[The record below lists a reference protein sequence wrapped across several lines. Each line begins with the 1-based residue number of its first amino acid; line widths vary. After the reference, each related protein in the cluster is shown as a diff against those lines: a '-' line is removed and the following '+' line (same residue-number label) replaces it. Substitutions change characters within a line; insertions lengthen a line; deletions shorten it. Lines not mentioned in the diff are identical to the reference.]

1 MPVTIGRREF
11 ILLLSGAAMALPL
24 PARAQRQERVRRI
37 ALLMNYAE
45 GDTSALSDLLAF
57 RQVLGELGWTE
68 GHNIQFEYRW
78 AAADADRMRSYARE
92 LGRLAPDVIVANTL
106 PVAAAVKKETT
117 TVPIVIAFGGDPVT
131 SGLIANLAHP
141 GGNITGFTVA
151 ETPLAGKWLELLKDL
166 VPDATRVAIIR
177 APQNPNL
184 MGYVR
189 AIDAANARHKL
200 ELTQLDAND
209 SSQIGRDIDAFAQG
223 SKGALMVLPGPSTFV
238 YREAII
244 SAAARSRLP
253 AIYPFRFFTDDGG
266 LASYGANEVDVFRR
280 AASYVD
286 RILRGEKAGDL
297 PVQEPTKFELVI
309 NLRTAKALG
318 IEIPPTL
325 LVIADKVID

>member
-1 MPVTIGRREF
+1 
-11 ILLLSGAAMALPL
+11 MALPL
-24 PARAQRQERVRRI
+24 PARAQRQERMRRI

-68 GHNIQFEYRW
+68 GQNIQFEYRW

-92 LGRLAPDVIVANTL
+92 LVRLAPDVIVANTL

-151 ETPLAGKWLELLKDL
+151 ETPLAGKWLELLKEL

-184 MGYVR
+184 MGHVR

-209 SSQIGRDIDAFAQG
+209 SSQIGRGIDAFAQG

-244 SAAARSRLP
+244 SAAARSRVP
-253 AIYPFRFFTDDGG
+253 AIYPFRFSPMMGG
-266 LASYGANEVDVFRR
+266 LRHTEPMKLMFFVEQHRMLIASFVGKRLATFPSRNRPSSSWSSTSRLRKRSASKFRQR
-280 AASYVD
+280 SS
-286 RILRGEKAGDL
+286 RL
-297 PVQEPTKFELVI
+297 PM
-309 NLRTAKALG
+309 R
-318 IEIPPTL
+318 
-325 LVIADKVID
+325 

>member
-1 MPVTIGRREF
+1 
-11 ILLLSGAAMALPL
+11 MALPL
-24 PARAQRQERVRRI
+24 PARAQRQERMRRI

-68 GHNIQFEYRW
+68 GQNIQFEYRW

-92 LGRLAPDVIVANTL
+92 LVRLAPDVIVANTL

-151 ETPLAGKWLELLKDL
+151 ETPLAGKWLELLKEL

-184 MGYVR
+184 MGHVR

-209 SSQIGRDIDAFAQG
+209 SSQIGRGIDAFAQG

-253 AIYPFRFFTDDGG
+253 AIYPFRFSPMMGG
-266 LASYGANEVDVFRR
+266 LRHTEPMKLMFFVEQHRMLIASFVGKRLATFPSRNRPSSSWSSTSRLRKRSASKFRQR
-280 AASYVD
+280 SS
-286 RILRGEKAGDL
+286 RL
-297 PVQEPTKFELVI
+297 PM
-309 NLRTAKALG
+309 R
-318 IEIPPTL
+318 
-325 LVIADKVID
+325 

>member
-1 MPVTIGRREF
+1 
-11 ILLLSGAAMALPL
+11 MALPL
-24 PARAQRQERVRRI
+24 PARAQRQERMRRI

-92 LGRLAPDVIVANTL
+92 LVRLAPDVIVANTL

-151 ETPLAGKWLELLKDL
+151 ETPLAGKWLELLKEL

-209 SSQIGRDIDAFAQG
+209 SSQIGRGIDAFAQG

-253 AIYPFRFFTDDGG
+253 AIYPFRFSPMMGG
-266 LASYGANEVDVFRR
+266 LRHTEPMKLMFFVEQHRMLIASFVGKRLATFPSRNRPSSSWSSTSRLRKRSASKFRQR
-280 AASYVD
+280 SS
-286 RILRGEKAGDL
+286 RL
-297 PVQEPTKFELVI
+297 PM
-309 NLRTAKALG
+309 R
-318 IEIPPTL
+318 
-325 LVIADKVID
+325 